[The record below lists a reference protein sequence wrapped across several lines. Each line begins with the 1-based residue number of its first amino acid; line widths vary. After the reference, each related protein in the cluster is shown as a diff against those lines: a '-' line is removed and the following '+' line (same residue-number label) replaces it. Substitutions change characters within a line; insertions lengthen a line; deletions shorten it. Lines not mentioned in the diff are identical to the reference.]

1 MMANTLAA
9 HRYGKS
15 QVCLLKVDKELGKH
29 VVHDYTVQV
38 LLEGDFG
45 ETYTTGDNS
54 KVVPTDT
61 IKNTVYIV
69 AHNNK
74 FSSPEEFG
82 MQIGRHFLQSY
93 SWVSRVNAK
102 VEQNLWQRMEFD
114 APHEHSFSKG
124 SSEIRTTTVV
134 TSRTKSVEIESGLK
148 NLILLKTTGSGF
160 VGYHKDKHTTLQ
172 ETTDRIFSTAVT
184 CKWKYSNAT
193 PSTDFNKIW
202 DGARKII
209 FERFALEYSKS
220 VQETLLKTGDNILQ
234 AFSDIE
240 EIRITMPNKHAFQFN
255 LSPFGL
261 TNNNTIFQPIRD
273 PAGFIEGTVRRN
285 KAKL

>member
-1 MMANTLAA
+1 LTTN
-9 HRYGKS
+9 RYGKS
-15 QVCLLKVDKELGKH
+15 RVRLLKVDKEPGKH
-29 VVHDYTVQV
+29 VLHDYQVQV
-38 LLEGDFG
+38 LLEGDFE
-45 ETYTTGDNS
+45 ETYITGDNS

-82 MQIGRHFLQSY
+82 TQIGQHFLQSY
-93 SWVSRVNAK
+93 SWVSRVHTK
-102 VEQNLWQRMEFD
+102 IVQNLWQRMEFD

-124 SSEIRTTTVV
+124 SSEIRIITVIS
-134 TSRTKSVEIESGLK
+134 SRTKPVEIESGLK
-148 NLILLKTTGSGF
+148 NLIILKTTGSGF
-160 VGYHKDKHTTLQ
+160 VGYHKDKYTTLQ

-184 CKWKYSNAT
+184 CKWKYSHVT
-193 PSTDFNKIW
+193 HSTDFNKIW
-202 DGARKII
+202 DGTRKII

-220 VQETLLKTGDNILQ
+220 VQETLLKIGDTILR
-234 AFSDIE
+234 AFPDIE
-240 EIRITMPNKHAFQFN
+240 EVRLIMPNKHAFQFN

-261 TNNNTIFQPIRD
+261 SNNNTIFQPIRD
-273 PAGFIEGTVRRN
+273 PAGFIEGTVRRD